1 MAVDEEVLVALNTA
15 FTGQRGL
22 KRWKPGQ
29 LFDYLRDLFMQVLED
44 FKVEDL
50 PDEMREK
57 IFKRVEQFYNTAVRI
72 IDIPWVP
79 EVVENV
85 IEDWIWNAL
94 ARELRKLLELE

>member
-57 IFKRVEQFYNTAVRI
+57 IFERVEQFYNTAVRI

-79 EVVENV
+79 EVVETEIV
-85 IEDWIWNAL
+85 TGKQVPA
-94 ARELRKLLELE
+94 